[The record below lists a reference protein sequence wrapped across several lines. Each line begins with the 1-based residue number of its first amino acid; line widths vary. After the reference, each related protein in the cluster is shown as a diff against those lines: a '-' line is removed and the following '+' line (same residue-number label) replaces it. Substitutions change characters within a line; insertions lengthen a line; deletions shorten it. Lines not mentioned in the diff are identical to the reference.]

1 MRHDEC
7 SEARLLLYLDGE
19 ATPAEHASTKAH
31 LASCW
36 LCRGRLARLEQD
48 LHQIADAVA
57 GGSGR
62 SYPRQRM
69 ETARRRLQA
78 AMTMEHRGAASRAV
92 PLAKLWRLA
101 WIPAAAAAFTGG
113 VVWVASVPKET
124 PPVTSPPPVR
134 QMMAEPQIPH
144 APAFVPP
151 SALPPPAPPP
161 FSGPTR
167 AELARFALQ
176 VYETAHAM
184 GLTVERPLQIRIE
197 DRAVQVTGLSA
208 EEEENLRLALALE
221 DRQMDWFEGAAPLE
235 PTGETSASPLVE
247 GPATSLDLRIPLHAE
262 IAAIA
267 GGDDGVKAFADRAV
281 RLSERI
287 NRRAHALDELARALP
302 ESDEALLGEAER
314 MRLSLLVVEH
324 LREMERHAG
333 ELRLQLAPLTAPAEP
348 RQETAAG
355 GWQEIAAQYRTR
367 YAPVHRAVLDLF
379 TLQPGR
385 EVDLAGG
392 LAVLAELWSLD
403 AGRTWHP
410 RLTSRN

>member
-7 SEARLLLYLDGE
+7 SEERLLLYLDGE
-19 ATPAEHASTKAH
+19 ATTAERTSTKAH

-57 GGSGR
+57 GSVGR
-62 SYPRQRM
+62 SYPEQRM
-69 ETARRRLQA
+69 ETARQRLQA
-78 AMTMEHRGAASRAV
+78 AMAMEHRSVASRSV

-113 VVWVASVPKET
+113 IVWVASVPNET
-124 PPVTSPPPVR
+124 LPAAPPPAR
-134 QMMAEPQIPH
+134 QMMAETQIPP
-144 APAFVPP
+144 APDFVPP
-151 SALPPPAPPP
+151 STLPPPEPAPMT
-161 FSGPTR
+161 GPAR

-221 DRQMDWFEGAAPLE
+221 DRQMDWFKGAAPLE
-235 PTGETSASPLVE
+235 PTGETNASPLVE

-267 GGDDGVKAFADRAV
+267 GGDDGVKVFADRAV

-333 ELRLQLAPLTAPAEP
+333 ELRLQLALLTAPAEP

-392 LAVLAELWSLD
+392 LAALAELWGLD
-403 AGRTWHP
+403 AGRAWHP